1 MNECNFKEKK
11 APLLGVPGRI
21 SIKMTKTKIVF
32 RVQFIILVYVGIFN
46 VTLIIPYF
54 LQLLPKL
61 NLTAN

>member
-11 APLLGVPGRI
+11 ASLLGVPGRI

-32 RVQFIILVYVGIFN
+32 NMLLFFN

>member
-32 RVQFIILVYVGIFN
+32 RVQFIILVYVVIF
-46 VTLIIPYF
+46 LM
-54 LQLLPKL
+54 
-61 NLTAN
+61 